1 MIMMQCVPLARGL
14 RRSNRR
20 PLRKKP
26 SSRWAAAAA
35 TPSPGTYS
43 NPAHAVDPTG
53 GVVWLLVEEAF
64 EEYTEYGLAIAV
76 DRTRRV
82 VSEN

>member
-1 MIMMQCVPLARGL
+1 MCAAGARATTVDATTPQKETLLALGSGGCYTLAWFTVTPRPVP
-14 RRSNRR
+14 
-20 PLRKKP
+20 
-26 SSRWAAAAA
+26 
-35 TPSPGTYS
+35 
-43 NPAHAVDPTG
+43 VDPTG